1 MAQKRTDWYECGLL
15 VAIFNSFAKCMLFL
29 IVISEFSNEDKCKFC
44 LALAL
49 NRNINTFL
57 NERAHFV
64 KRWQSG
70 DKFSLSHSAPSWIC
84 INIYLFKYFIYN
96 FSYLFTY
103 PFFFGTYSITNPQN
117 TRARTHTHSLS
128 LSPFF
133 FHFYLVNGKIHCGW
147 KNSSNMFYPNLPCK
161 GFLHLEKMKDR
172 DGTPLIRLH
181 PTPSPSLIFRLHPTS
196 LLSVIFSGLI
206 E

>member
-1 MAQKRTDWYECGLL
+1 
-15 VAIFNSFAKCMLFL
+15 MLFL

-70 DKFSLSHSAPSWIC
+70 DKFSLSHSAPPWIC
-84 INIYLFKYFIYN
+84 INIYIYIFKYFIYN

-103 PFFFGTYSITNPQN
+103 PFFLGTYSITNPQN
-117 TRARTHTHSLS
+117 TRARAHTLSLS
-128 LSPFF
+128 LSLLFSF
-133 FHFYLVNGKIHCGW
+133 IFTLLMEKFIVDGKILPTCSTPTCPARVFFILKRW
-147 KNSSNMFYPNLPCK
+147 KIGTGHPWSDST
-161 GFLHLEKMKDR
+161 LHRHHL
-172 DGTPLIRLH
+172 
-181 PTPSPSLIFRLHPTS
+181 
-196 LLSVIFSGLI
+196 
-206 E
+206 

>member
-29 IVISEFSNEDKCKFC
+29 IVISEFTNEDKCKFC

-70 DKFSLSHSAPSWIC
+70 DKFSLSHSAPPWIC
-84 INIYLFKYFIYN
+84 INIYIYIYLNILYIILVICLHILFFLGHILLPIPK
-96 FSYLFTY
+96 THARV
-103 PFFFGTYSITNPQN
+103 
-117 TRARTHTHSLS
+117 RARAHTHSLS
-128 LSPFF
+128 LSFLF
-133 FHFYLVNGKIHCGW
+133 SFIFTSLMEKFIVDGKILPTCSTPTCPARVFLILKRW
-147 KNSSNMFYPNLPCK
+147 KIGTGHPWSDST
-161 GFLHLEKMKDR
+161 LHRHHL
-172 DGTPLIRLH
+172 
-181 PTPSPSLIFRLHPTS
+181 
-196 LLSVIFSGLI
+196 
-206 E
+206 

>member
-70 DKFSLSHSAPSWIC
+70 DKFSLSHSAPPWIC

-117 TRARTHTHSLS
+117 TRTRAHTHTLSLS
-128 LSPFF
+128 LSLLFSF
-133 FHFYLVNGKIHCGW
+133 IFTSLMEKFIVDGKILPTCSTPTCPARVFFILKRW
-147 KNSSNMFYPNLPCK
+147 KIGTGHPWSDST
-161 GFLHLEKMKDR
+161 LHRHHL
-172 DGTPLIRLH
+172 
-181 PTPSPSLIFRLHPTS
+181 
-196 LLSVIFSGLI
+196 
-206 E
+206 

>member
-1 MAQKRTDWYECGLL
+1 
-15 VAIFNSFAKCMLFL
+15 MLFL

-103 PFFFGTYSITNPQN
+103 PFFFGTYSIINPQN
-117 TRARTHTHSLS
+117 THARARVRAHTHSLS
-128 LSPFF
+128 LSLLFSF
-133 FHFYLVNGKIHCGW
+133 IFTLLMEKFIVDGKILPTC
-147 KNSSNMFYPNLPCK
+147 STPTYPAGVFFILK
-161 GFLHLEKMKDR
+161 RWQDR
-172 DGTPLIRLH
+172 DRTPLIRLH
-181 PTPSPSLIFRLHPTS
+181 PTLPSLIFRLHPTP